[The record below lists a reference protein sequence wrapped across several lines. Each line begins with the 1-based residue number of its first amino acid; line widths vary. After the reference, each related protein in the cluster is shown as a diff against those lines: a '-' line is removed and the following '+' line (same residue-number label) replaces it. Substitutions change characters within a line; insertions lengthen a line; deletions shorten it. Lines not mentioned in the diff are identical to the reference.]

1 MLFTG
6 AVQFNQAN
14 ECIQGMSMSTVSA
27 SFNPPVQRD
36 TTVISVIGLA
46 HGTSHFFHLLL
57 SPLFPWLM
65 PAFGL
70 DFSGI
75 GLTMT
80 VFFVI
85 SGIGQA
91 LAVLTALRIGRFA
104 PATQ

>member
-1 MLFTG
+1 
-6 AVQFNQAN
+6 
-14 ECIQGMSMSTVSA
+14 
-27 SFNPPVQRD
+27 
-36 TTVISVIGLA
+36 
-46 HGTSHFFHLLL
+46 
-57 SPLFPWLM
+57 M

-91 LAVLTALRIGRFA
+91 LPVLTALRVGRFA